1 MSRASV
7 LAVGILAL
15 AVTTPVSAIAAPKPP
30 PGGGSTAP
38 AQVFAPNPVAD
49 LGIQTLTDQKD
60 ADYFSADPA
69 LARAYH
75 RVTLTDLDRSGTLT
89 GTYAKVISETGKA
102 ALDAGSGFVY
112 TRDEDEFEQTMA
124 YYWVTQAQRYI
135 QSLGFGSTLPAVN
148 KRQQLLRINQ
158 FGGDNSFY
166 REGTGKLTITFGKG
180 GVDDAED
187 AEVIVHEYGH
197 SVQDNQVPGFGSTP
211 DAGAIGEAFG
221 DYLAVTVSEH
231 FAPTPDEPCVAD
243 WDSTSYTSTVPHCL
257 RRVDGNKHY
266 PKDLVGEVHAD
277 GEIWS
282 RALWDIHKALGAKLA
297 DTIIIRAQFRFTP
310 DISMPDAARAT
321 IATAGLYGTSAQ
333 KAVQA
338 AFAARGLA

>member
-1 MSRASV
+1 MRRPSSIV
-7 LAVGILAL
+7 LAAIALCLA
-15 AVTTPVSAIAAPKPP
+15 ASTTAMAAPKPP
-30 PGGGSTAP
+30 AGGSTAP

-60 ADYFSADPA
+60 ADYFSADPS

-75 RVTLTDLDRSGTLT
+75 RVTLTDLDGSGTLT
-89 GTYAKVISETGKA
+89 GDYAKVVSETGKA
-102 ALDAGSGFVY
+102 ATNTGSGFIY
-112 TRDEDEFEQTMA
+112 TRDQDQFEQTMG
-124 YYWVTQAQRYI
+124 YYWITQAQRYI

-148 KRQQLLRINQ
+148 QRPQLLRINQ

-166 REGTGKLTITFGKG
+166 REGTGKLTITLGKG

-211 DAGAIGEAFG
+211 RPAPSVRRFG
-221 DYLAVTVSEH
+221 DYLAVTVSQH
-231 FAPTPDEPCVAD
+231 FAPTADEPCVAD
-243 WDSTSYTSTVPHCL
+243 WDSTSYTSTTPHCL
-257 RRVDGNKHY
+257 RRVDGNKRY
-266 PKDLVGEVHAD
+266 PDDLEGEVHAD

-282 RALWDIHKALGAKLA
+282 RALWDIHQALGARLA
-297 DTIIIRAQFRFTP
+297 DTIIIRAQFGFTA
-310 DISMPDAARAT
+310 DVSMPAAAATT
-321 IATAGLYGTSAQ
+321 IATARLYSMRAQ
-333 KAVQA
+333 NAVRA

>member
-1 MSRASV
+1 MKRTSRVLSV
-7 LAVGILAL
+7 AAALLLAATAPAL
-15 AVTTPVSAIAAPKPP
+15 AAPKPS
-30 PGGGSTAP
+30 GGSTAP
-38 AQVFAPNPVAD
+38 GQVFAPNPVAD
-49 LGIQTLTDQKD
+49 LGIETLTDQKD
-60 ADYFSADPA
+60 ADYFSADPT

-75 RVTLTDLDRSGTLT
+75 RVTLTDLDGSGTLT

-102 ALDAGSGFVY
+102 AADTGSGFVY
-112 TRDEDEFEQTMA
+112 TRDQDQFEQTMG
-124 YYWVTQAQRYI
+124 YYWITQAQHYI

-166 REGTGKLTITFGKG
+166 REGTGKLTITLGKG

-197 SVQDNQVPGFGSTP
+197 SVQDNQVPGFGTTP
-211 DAGAIGEAFG
+211 DSGAIGEGFG

-231 FAPTPDEPCVAD
+231 FAPTADEPCVAD

-257 RRVDGNKHY
+257 RRVDGTKRY
-266 PKDLVGEVHAD
+266 PDDLVGEVHAD

-282 RALWDIHKALGAKLA
+282 RALWDIHRALGAKLA

-310 DISMPDAARAT
+310 GISMPDAAAAT
-321 IATAGLYGTSAQ
+321 IATAKLYGSSAAH
-333 KAVQA
+333 AVTD

>member
-1 MSRASV
+1 MRRAPV
-7 LAVGILAL
+7 AAVAASLAL
-15 AVTTPVSAIAAPKPP
+15 AVLAPAVPAA
-30 PGGGSTAP
+30 SIAP

-60 ADYFSADPA
+60 ADYFSADPV
-69 LARAYH
+69 LRKAYR
-75 RVTLTDLDRSGTLT
+75 RVTLTDLDGSGTLT
-89 GTYAKVISETGKA
+89 GAYAKVLSETGKA
-102 ALDAGSGFVY
+102 ATGTSFIF
-112 TRDEDEFEQTMA
+112 TRDQDQFEQVMG
-124 YYWVTQAQRYI
+124 YYWITRAQLYI

-166 REGTGKLTITFGKG
+166 REGTGKLTITLGKG

-211 DAGAIGEAFG
+211 EAGAIGEGFG
-221 DYLAVTVSEH
+221 DYLAVTVSAHE
-231 FAPTPDEPCVAD
+231 APTADEPCVAD
-243 WDSTSYTSTVPHCL
+243 WDSVSYTSTVPHCL
-257 RRVDGNKHY
+257 RRVDRDKHY
-266 PKDLVGEVHAD
+266 PEDLEDEVHAD

-282 RALWDIHKALGAKLA
+282 RALWDIRTVLGPKLA
-297 DTIIIRAQFRFTP
+297 DTIIIRAQFGF
-310 DISMPDAARAT
+310 AANTTMRAAAAAT
-321 IATAGLYGTSAQ
+321 IATAGLYGTPA
-333 KAVQA
+333 KRAVTA

>member
-1 MSRASV
+1 MRRAAIVAAVATASV
-7 LAVGILAL
+7 TFAAPAL
-15 AVTTPVSAIAAPKPP
+15 AAPRA
-30 PGGGSTAP
+30 PGGPT

-69 LARAYH
+69 LAKAYH
-75 RVTLTDLDRSGTLT
+75 RVKLTNLDASGGLS

-102 ALDAGSGFVY
+102 AVDTGSGFVY
-112 TRDEDEFEQTMA
+112 TRDQDQFEQVMG
-124 YYWVTQAQRYI
+124 YYWVTRAQLYI
-135 QSLGFGSTLPAVN
+135 QSLGFGSTLPAAN

-166 REGTGKLTITFGKG
+166 REGTGKLTITLGKG

-197 SVQDNQVPGFGSTP
+197 SVQDNQVPGFGSTLE
-211 DAGAIGEAFG
+211 AGAIGEGFG
-221 DYLAVTVSEH
+221 DYLAVTVSAHE
-231 FAPTPDEPCVAD
+231 APTADEPCVAD
-243 WDSTSYTSTVPHCL
+243 WDSISYTSATPHCL
-257 RRVDGNKHY
+257 RRVDGSKHY
-266 PKDLVGEVHAD
+266 PEDIANEVHAD

-282 RALWDIHKALGAKLA
+282 RALWDIRTALGPKLA
-297 DTIIIRAQFRFTP
+297 DTIIIRAQFSFTP
-310 DISMPDAARAT
+310 NISMRAAAAAT
-321 IATAGLYGTSAQ
+321 IETAGLYGASAQ
-333 KAVQA
+333 TAVRA